1 MKSRCSTTGWLFSSI
16 PNYKWPRSSAP
27 KQVKSASE
35 SSWGPNDHNRS
46 RHWRFPALPNNL
58 RLWIFGFEF
67 GFWAAP
73 HFASTAWMCSVCFG
87 TCPSTLSMSKIA
99 SHRIKIQP
107 TYRGDRRF
115 GGRTPPAKWVRLRT
129 MIGGGAQV
137 DHVSS
142 GSAWKFN
149 FGFRSCLTGRYWR
162 QIRCR
167 TDRRSWRS
175 VVRRKSMPPA
185 ASCNPRRLG
194 KHFCE
199 GA

>member
-1 MKSRCSTTGWLFSSI
+1 MTTTEAATDASPHCQTICGCEYLDLNLDLELLHISPVPLECAAFALALVPRPYRC
-16 PNYKWPRSSAP
+16 P
-27 KQVKSASE
+27 K
-35 SSWGPNDHNRS
+35 
-46 RHWRFPALPNNL
+46 
-58 RLWIFGFEF
+58 
-67 GFWAAP
+67 
-73 HFASTAWMCSVCFG
+73 
-87 TCPSTLSMSKIA
+87 
-99 SHRIKIQP
+99 SHRIASKFSRLTEAI
-107 TYRGDRRF
+107 GAF